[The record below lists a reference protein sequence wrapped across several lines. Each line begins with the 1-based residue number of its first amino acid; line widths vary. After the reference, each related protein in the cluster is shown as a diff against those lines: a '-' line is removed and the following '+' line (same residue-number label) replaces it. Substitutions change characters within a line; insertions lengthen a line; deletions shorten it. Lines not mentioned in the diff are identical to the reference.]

1 MWGYFACVIK
11 EGMRRTWAEFQSLPD
26 ERKAQA
32 YHIPEEEAA
41 FLKQAMTVYSKNK
54 LRNSN
59 SERLEHE

>member
-1 MWGYFACVIK
+1 MK
-11 EGMRRTWAEFQSLPD
+11 RTCAEFQSLPD

-32 YHIPEEEAA
+32 YHILEEEVA
-41 FLKQAMTVYSKNK
+41 FLKQAMTVYYKNK